1 MHTLDN
7 IEAIALNKQMNE
19 QAQAILEKNG
29 SETQASIICEE
40 LCELLTAL
48 FHYDRSKISKDDLI
62 SEIADVEMVL
72 TQLKYIVCESP
83 DEYTKVLAK
92 KLAKQKRY
100 IDNSIPWSNVN
111 EKVTL

>member
-19 QAQAILEKNG
+19 QAQALLKKYGQDVQSNIV
-29 SETQASIICEE
+29 CEE
-40 LCELLTAL
+40 LCELITAL
-48 FHYDRSKISKDDLI
+48 FHYSRHKISKEDLI
-62 SEIADVEMVL
+62 SEMADAEIML

>member
-19 QAQAILEKNG
+19 QAQAVLQKYGASN
-29 SETQASIICEE
+29 QADKVCEE

-48 FHYDRSKISKDDLI
+48 FHYDRGKISKEDLI
-62 SEIADVEMVL
+62 SEIADAEIML
-72 TQLKYIVCESP
+72 TQLKYMVCDSS

-92 KLAKQKRY
+92 KLAKQKHY
-100 IDNSIPWSNVN
+100 IDNPIPWSDVN
-111 EKVTL
+111 EQIQK